1 MKYFHSVHG
10 ACIYLWYQPGLNPVT
25 HGEIF
30 LVLHYIPAWVRKV
43 TNCLLLLKFLCI
55 YKKKKLF
62 VPSMARLENLGGW
75 SPRLE
80 FQLCLVSKIIG
91 NGLQK

>member
-1 MKYFHSVHG
+1 MKINFFQVALITTSMSFYEILSFR

-30 LVLHYIPAWVRKV
+30 LVLHYIPAWVRKA

-55 YKKKKLF
+55 YKKKNCLYPLWNKI
-62 VPSMARLENLGGW
+62 SMSSA
-75 SPRLE
+75 S
-80 FQLCLVSKIIG
+80 
-91 NGLQK
+91 